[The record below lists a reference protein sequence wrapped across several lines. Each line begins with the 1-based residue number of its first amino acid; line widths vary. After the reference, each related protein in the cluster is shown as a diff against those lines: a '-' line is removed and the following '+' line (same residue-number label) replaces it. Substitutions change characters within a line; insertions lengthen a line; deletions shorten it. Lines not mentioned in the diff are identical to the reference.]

1 MSRLGPLVNGP
12 DTPDRTHHVG
22 EVAGW
27 ARAHQV
33 PTAISAALVGS
44 CTNSSYE
51 DIARAAAI
59 ARQARSRGL
68 RAATP
73 LFITPGSEQIRATIE
88 RDGPLADL
96 EAMGG
101 TVLANACGPCIGQWE
116 RPDVP
121 AGTVNTIV
129 TSYNRN
135 FSKRNDG
142 SADTKAF
149 VTSPDM
155 VVAYALSGSLDF
167 DPRTDVIPAPDGTEV
182 RLDIPTGEILP
193 RAGFERVEPPR
204 TGPTAR
210 RCGRRRCLADLRTA
224 AAAGPVPCLGRSGL
238 PGVAGAPESAG

>member
-1 MSRLGPLVNGP
+1 MGRS
-12 DTPDRTHHVG
+12 T
-22 EVAGW
+22 
-27 ARAHQV
+27 QV
-33 PTAISAALVGS
+33 PTTISAALVGS

-68 RAATP
+68 RAAHP

-88 RDGPLADL
+88 RDGLLADL
-96 EAMGG
+96 EAIGG

-116 RPDVP
+116 RPEVP

-149 VTSPDM
+149 VDLTGHGRRLCA
-155 VVAYALSGSLDF
+155 VGVARLQPSHRHD
-167 DPRTDVIPAPDGTEV
+167 PAPDGTEV

-193 RAGFERVEPPR
+193 RAGFERVDPG
-204 TGPTAR
+204 TGPTVR
-210 RCGRRRCLADLRTA
+210 G
-224 AAAGPVPCLGRSGL
+224 AAGSRCRPHPNGCSSWRRSRSGT
-238 PGVAGAPESAG
+238 AGTT